1 MSSSELIDDINKSLR
16 NMDILHSRFVRY
28 TFQSK
33 FIPAKTLS
41 EIENLIVLNHDIYK
55 YIEWRRLNIDYNEHD
70 DILMDVELFDMNLV
84 ISFLNKLTQNLRD
97 VVKLV
102 DTSTQNS
109 INSYLAQIK
118 PLILLDSPYTGKRE
132 FIIYINNKPINTY
145 EIPLWIL

>member
-97 VVKLV
+97 VVDLV

-109 INSYLAQIK
+109 INSYLTQIK
-118 PLILLDSPYTGKRE
+118 PLILLEPPYTGKRE
-132 FIIYINNKPINTY
+132 FIVTINNESFNSY
-145 EIPLWIL
+145 EITLWIL

>member
-1 MSSSELIDDINKSLR
+1 MSSLELIDDINKSLR

-84 ISFLNKLTQNLRD
+84 ISFLNKLTQ
-97 VVKLV
+97 KK
-102 DTSTQNS
+102 T
-109 INSYLAQIK
+109 K
-118 PLILLDSPYTGKRE
+118 
-132 FIIYINNKPINTY
+132 
-145 EIPLWIL
+145 

>member
-1 MSSSELIDDINKSLR
+1 
-16 NMDILHSRFVRY
+16 
-28 TFQSK
+28 
-33 FIPAKTLS
+33 
-41 EIENLIVLNHDIYK
+41 
-55 YIEWRRLNIDYNEHD
+55 
-70 DILMDVELFDMNLV
+70 MDVELFDMNLV

-145 EIPLWIL
+145 EIPL